1 MTRIRIRFLVGS
13 FMKRFA
19 CFLLFV
25 SLLTF
30 AAFADDDQ
38 DKDHHHHEDLTET
51 QLGTVHFPVSC
62 AASVQKPF
70 ARGVALLHSFWYE
83 EAEKE
88 FLQIAKDDPTCAMA
102 HWGVAMS
109 LWHQLWNEP
118 DAKVISHGLDEAK
131 TATQL
136 SKKAT
141 VREQGYIA
149 AITAFYSDSDKLD
162 HKARAK
168 AYSDAMKRV
177 HDSNPDDHEAAAFYA
192 LSLLSS
198 DD

>member
-1 MTRIRIRFLVGS
+1 
-13 FMKRFA
+13 MKRFA
-19 CFLLFV
+19 CLLLFV
-25 SLLTF
+25 SLFTF

-62 AASVQKPF
+62 AGSVQKSF

-83 EAEKE
+83 EAEKA

-118 DAKVISHGLDEAK
+118 DAKGQGHGRRPP
-131 TATQL
+131 
-136 SKKAT
+136 S
-141 VREQGYIA
+141 
-149 AITAFYSDSDKLD
+149 S
-162 HKARAK
+162 AR
-168 AYSDAMKRV
+168 
-177 HDSNPDDHEAAAFYA
+177 
-192 LSLLSS
+192 
-198 DD
+198 